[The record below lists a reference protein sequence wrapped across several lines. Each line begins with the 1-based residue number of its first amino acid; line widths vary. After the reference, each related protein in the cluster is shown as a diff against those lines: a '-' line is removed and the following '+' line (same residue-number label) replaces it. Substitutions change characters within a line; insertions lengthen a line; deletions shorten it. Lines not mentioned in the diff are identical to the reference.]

1 MKLLKK
7 KEEEEK
13 QLYKLKVLIFKILN
27 DSYMLQSYS
36 SSPTKNTSQYFSLF

>member
-7 KEEEEK
+7 KEK

-27 DSYMLQSYS
+27 DSYMFKVLQKIHHNIFLCSRIGY
-36 SSPTKNTSQYFSLF
+36 